1 MSQTQ
6 QTGSFKMRTPMTIG
20 VLSLITLVGGFGTW
34 AAITEISGAIIAGGQ
49 IEVDR
54 NRQVVQ
60 HPDGGVVQEILV
72 DEGDTV
78 EEGDVLMR
86 LDPTDLRSELA
97 IVEGQLFEFVAR
109 RGRLEAERDDAETI
123 EFEEELLVRAEL
135 NADVAN
141 LVEGQ
146 RQLFQARLES
156 VSNEIEQLSRRRG
169 QITNQVEG
177 IEAQQAALTE
187 QLDLI
192 RRELT
197 DQQSLL
203 DRGLAQA
210 SRVLALQR
218 EQSRLSGQVGELTA
232 QKAQAEGRIT
242 EIEIEILKLGS
253 RRREEAITR
262 LRDLQARE
270 VELAERRR
278 ALSGRLERME
288 MRAPVSGIIYGM
300 TVTTPRSVLKPAD
313 PVLFLVPQD
322 RPLVIVAQVEPIH
335 IDKLHVGQEVT
346 LRFSAFDQRTTPE
359 LLGNVVQISADSFRD
374 EASGISYYRAEITL
388 DEAERAK
395 LPEGAILIPG
405 MPVEA
410 FIRTD
415 DRTPLAYLVKPLTDY
430 FAKAFRES

>member
-1 MSQTQ
+1 
-6 QTGSFKMRTPMTIG
+6 
-20 VLSLITLVGGFGTW
+20 
-34 AAITEISGAIIAGGQ
+34 
-49 IEVDR
+49 
-54 NRQVVQ
+54 
-60 HPDGGVVQEILV
+60 
-72 DEGDTV
+72 
-78 EEGDVLMR
+78 
-86 LDPTDLRSELA
+86 
-97 IVEGQLFEFVAR
+97 
-109 RGRLEAERDDAETI
+109 
-123 EFEEELLVRAEL
+123 
-135 NADVAN
+135 VAN

-359 LLGNVVQISADSFRD
+359 VEGVLERVSPDLVLGDGAPHYVARVGLAPG
-374 EASGISYYRAEITL
+374 EASRLGARAL
-388 DEAERAK
+388 V
-395 LPEGAILIPG
+395 PG
-405 MPVEA
+405 MPVEV
-410 FIRTD
+410 FLRTS
-415 DRTPLAYLVKPLTDY
+415 DRTLLSHVAKPMGDHLAR
-430 FAKAFRES
+430 AFRQD